1 MSTAEFLKLIEN
13 SSGLLLECENGIYA
27 FAHLTFQEYLAAK
40 HIQEEKLESHFLNY
54 VGTPWWH
61 ETIRL
66 YAALGDAS
74 NIVEACIST
83 SDPSVPALTLAVEC
97 LEEAPAIQPRLRDKV
112 NGLVRDGIE
121 HHDRERRGLAAETIL
136 ALRLC
141 HLTRVN
147 DDHYID
153 NSLITNAEYQL
164 FIDESRAKSNFH
176 QPDHWSTFMFSP
188 GSGRDPIAGV
198 RPSDGMAFCA
208 WLSSR
213 ESGDWQYHLPNHD
226 LGTCGS
232 GQVGYWVLG
241 DGQPALKGL
250 STRLN
255 SAEFTPVHERL
266 KHDLTLARD
275 RALDR
280 ALASASARDRVL
292 DLALARDL
300 DLDHARAL
308 DLDYA
313 LASALASARILAL
326 ARDRALALAND
337 IASASDRAR
346 ASASARAKARIVLL
360 DLLCWLPVF
369 NVQKSSWRDR
379 LLLKSV
385 SKIGDLKSDFRN
397 AYIALAIIEDRIEGK
412 QHPFEGIRIVKVRR
426 RPESK
431 APA

>member
-1 MSTAEFLKLIEN
+1 
-13 SSGLLLECENGIYA
+13 
-27 FAHLTFQEYLAAK
+27 
-40 HIQEEKLESHFLNY
+40 
-54 VGTPWWH
+54 
-61 ETIRL
+61 
-66 YAALGDAS
+66 
-74 NIVEACIST
+74 
-83 SDPSVPALTLAVEC
+83 
-97 LEEAPAIQPRLRDKV
+97 
-112 NGLVRDGIE
+112 
-121 HHDRERRGLAAETIL
+121 
-136 ALRLC
+136 
-141 HLTRVN
+141 
-147 DDHYID
+147 
-153 NSLITNAEYQL
+153 
-164 FIDESRAKSNFH
+164 
-176 QPDHWSTFMFSP
+176 
-188 GSGRDPIAGV
+188 
-198 RPSDGMAFCA
+198 
-208 WLSSR
+208 
-213 ESGDWQYHLPNHD
+213 
-226 LGTCGS
+226 
-232 GQVGYWVLG
+232 
-241 DGQPALKGL
+241 
-250 STRLN
+250 
-255 SAEFTPVHERL
+255 
-266 KHDLTLARD
+266 RD

-308 DLDYA
+308 DLDY
-313 LASALASARILAL
+313 ALASARILAL